1 MPAALRQV
9 VTLPLLLRIA
19 PEGTADPSPYLYD
32 DAFYMLTGCS
42 TLAFACYVATF
53 RLRRPWPR

>member
-1 MPAALRQV
+1 M
-9 VTLPLLLRIA
+9 LLRIA

-42 TLAFACYVATF
+42 TIAFACYVATF